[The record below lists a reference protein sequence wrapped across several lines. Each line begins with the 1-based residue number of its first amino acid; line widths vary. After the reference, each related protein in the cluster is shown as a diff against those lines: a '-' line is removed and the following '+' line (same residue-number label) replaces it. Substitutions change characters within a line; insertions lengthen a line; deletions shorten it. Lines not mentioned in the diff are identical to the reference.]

1 MPTSNRFLNIC
12 AALGLIAL
20 IVYVLIIGRN
30 FLLPLAVAIAIW
42 YLILSLKDS
51 FQRLSRYGIHLPY
64 GTAMVLAV
72 LTAVFA
78 IWLIVI
84 LINSSVA
91 GVIDA
96 APRYEDRFRQ
106 LIDQGT
112 QLLGLTDKNPFDSA
126 LERIDFRSILSSIAT
141 GITGLAGD
149 LGLIVVYVLF
159 LLLEYRT
166 FARKL
171 DAIAKDETRR
181 SNLRRIF
188 HEIGEDVNTYMRI
201 KTWLSAFVAALAY
214 IVMKV
219 VGVDF
224 AEFWAVLIFLFNY
237 IPTIGAVL
245 GALFPALLMVV
256 QFTSVPLIVTVTAI
270 LITVPVVVNN
280 FVEPRLMGRSLNL
293 SSLVIILSLVL
304 WGSIWGIIGMFL
316 CVPIMVILVIVL
328 AKFPQTRPVA
338 VMLSANGRID

>member
-1 MPTSNRFLNIC
+1 MPPSNRFLNIC
-12 AALGLIAL
+12 AALGLLAL

-30 FLLPLAVAIAIW
+30 LLLPLVVAIAIW

-51 FQRLSRYGIHLPY
+51 FQRLSRYGLHLPY
-64 GTAMVLAV
+64 GTAMLLAV

-84 LINSSVA
+84 LINNSVA

-106 LIDQGT
+106 LVDHAT
-112 QLLGLTDKNPFDSA
+112 QMMGMTDKNPFEGV
-126 LERIDFRSILSSIAT
+126 LERIDFRTILSGIAT
-141 GITGLAGD
+141 AITGLAGD

-181 SNLRRIF
+181 ANLRRIF
-188 HEIGEDVNTYMRI
+188 REIGEDVNTYMRI

-224 AEFWAVLIFLFNY
+224 AEFWAVLIFLFNF

-256 QFTSVPLIVTVTAI
+256 QFTSVPLIVTVTTI
-270 LITVPVVVNN
+270 LISVPVVVNN

-316 CVPIMVILVIVL
+316 CVPIMVILIIVL
-328 AKFPQTRPVA
+328 AKFPATRPIA
-338 VMLSANGRID
+338 VMLSANGQID

>member
-1 MPTSNRFLNIC
+1 MPPSNRFLNVC
-12 AALGLIAL
+12 AALGLVAL

-30 FLLPLAVAIAIW
+30 FLLPLVVAIAIW

-51 FQRLSRYGIHLPY
+51 FQRLSRYGLHLPY
-64 GTAMVLAV
+64 GTAMLLAV

-84 LINSSVA
+84 LINNSVA

-106 LIDQGT
+106 LVDHAT
-112 QLLGLTDKNPFDSA
+112 QMMGLTDKNPFESMLD
-126 LERIDFRSILSSIAT
+126 RIDFRSILSGIAT
-141 GITGLAGD
+141 AITGLAGD

-181 SNLRRIF
+181 ANLRRIF
-188 HEIGEDVNTYMRI
+188 REIGEDVNTYMRI

-224 AEFWAVLIFLFNY
+224 AEFWAVLIFLFNF

-256 QFTSVPLIVTVTAI
+256 QFTSVPLIVTVTTI

-280 FVEPRLMGRSLNL
+280 FVEPRLM
-293 SSLVIILSLVL
+293 
-304 WGSIWGIIGMFL
+304 
-316 CVPIMVILVIVL
+316 VILIIVL
-328 AKFPQTRPVA
+328 AKFPATRPIA